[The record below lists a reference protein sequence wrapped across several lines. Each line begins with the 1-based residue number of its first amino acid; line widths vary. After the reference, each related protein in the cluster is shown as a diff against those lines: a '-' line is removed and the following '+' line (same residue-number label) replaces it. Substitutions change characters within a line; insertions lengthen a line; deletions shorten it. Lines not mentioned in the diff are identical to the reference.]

1 VNVTIRALKALAA
14 FGLAALV
21 SFGALLL
28 GGVALPVWGLA
39 GIFGSK
45 AMHDAPGHGGVAVL
59 ALMVFT
65 FPVAALFSLGLA
77 LWLTVKFYTRF
88 TRHPIPHGDKSGD
101 VV

>member
-14 FGLAALV
+14 FALAVLL
-21 SFGALLL
+21 SFGVLVR

-39 GIFGSK
+39 GTFGSK
-45 AMHDAPGHGGVAVL
+45 AVYDAPGHGAGAVL

-88 TRHPIPHGDKSGD
+88 TRHSMPRGD
-101 VV
+101 